1 MKYCANCGKEVK
13 EGSKFCNSC
22 GAITATGE
30 VPNQQVDS
38 PKSDQV
44 INLSSINIDKERLSK
59 MSNGYFSYFKTTLVK
74 PSESFHE
81 TASINGV
88 IHFVLLSLIQV
99 ISLWFLS
106 LDSYSYQFVSM
117 SFGTLLGLLLALVL
131 VNFLSVFVVHGVKKV
146 AYKSTDSFLATSTQ
160 YGGLFTALIVLQ
172 GIIMLLSLISS
183 EEFAV
188 LISILYLLS
197 LVISVFAFVNYVY
210 KSETLVKI
218 DKFYIGII
226 AALVLFI
233 VWFIVAR
240 IGAAAMMTV
249 VEDIVRDSLF

>member
-1 MKYCANCGKEVK
+1 MKYCSNCGKEVK

-22 GAITATGE
+22 GAITATEG

-38 PKSDQV
+38 SKSEQV
-44 INLSSINIDKERLSK
+44 INLSSINIDKEKLSK

-106 LDSYSYQFVSM
+106 LDSYSYQYVSID
-117 SFGTLLGLLLALVL
+117 FGTLLGLLIALVL
-131 VNFLSVFVVHGVKKV
+131 FNFLSVFVVHGVKKV
-146 AYKSTDSFLATSTQ
+146 AYKSNDSFLATTTQ
-160 YGGLFTALIVLQ
+160 YGGFFTALIVLQ
-172 GIIMLLSLISS
+172 GIIMLFSLISG

-197 LVISVFAFVNYVY
+197 LVISFFAFANYLY
-210 KSETLVKI
+210 KSDATVKM
-218 DKFYIGII
+218 DKFYVGII
-226 AALVLFI
+226 ATLILLF

-240 IGAAAMMTV
+240 IGAAAMMTI